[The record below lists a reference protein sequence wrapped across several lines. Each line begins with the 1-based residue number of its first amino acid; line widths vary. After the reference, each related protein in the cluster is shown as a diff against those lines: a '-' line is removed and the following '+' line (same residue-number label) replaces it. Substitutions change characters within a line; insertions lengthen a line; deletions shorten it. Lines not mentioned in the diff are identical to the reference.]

1 MEPALGRDR
10 DPFDRTVAFMRE
22 RIATLAPLQGAVI
35 SISGLAASLDV
46 SHTPVREALAT
57 LAGEGLIVRKAAG
70 YAGATHDLASLA
82 QLYDLAEL
90 LAVRAVAALPSEP
103 LDLGAAPSLE
113 AAIGQVVDA
122 AGPGALGQ
130 AFRRVAAQLTPF
142 TKAARLA
149 LGDETLALSRLTTA
163 FATGDRR
170 ARSVAVR
177 GPLQRRRRAAGRIL
191 TVALGL
197 NGRRRI

>member
-1 MEPALGRDR
+1 
-10 DPFDRTVAFMRE
+10 MRE

-35 SISGLAASLDV
+35 SISGLAASLNV

-90 LAVRAVAALPSEP
+90 LAVRAVAALSADP
-103 LDLGAAPSLE
+103 LDLSAATSVE
-113 AAIGQVVDA
+113 AAIGQIVDA
-122 AGPGALGQ
+122 AGLGALGQ
-130 AFRRVAAQLTPF
+130 AYGRVAAQLTPF
-142 TKAARLA
+142 TKAAGLA
-149 LGDETLALSRLTTA
+149 LGDEASALARLTEA

-170 ARSVAVR
+170 ARGVAVR